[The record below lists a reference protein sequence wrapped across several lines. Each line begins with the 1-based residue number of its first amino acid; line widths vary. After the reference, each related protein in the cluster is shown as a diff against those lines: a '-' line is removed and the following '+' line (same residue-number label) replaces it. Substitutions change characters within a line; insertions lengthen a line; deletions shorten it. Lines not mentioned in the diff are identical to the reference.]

1 MVDGELA
8 GLPSG
13 GPATLEAVKIMLSIG
28 TGDTT
33 DDERIGMVVAAVNSR
48 VRGWPVAG
56 TAVARTEW
64 PADVALGA
72 NMLATRLY
80 RRKDNI
86 DGVMVFGDSGALYVR
101 RNDPDIAMLLRLG
114 NAARPQVG

>member
-1 MVDGELA
+1 MTSTPGELA
-8 GLPSG
+8 GLPTG
-13 GPATLEAVKIMLSIG
+13 GPATLEAVQTMLGIS
-28 TGDTT
+28 
-33 DDERIGMVVAAVNSR
+33 DDDDRITMIVDAVNTR
-48 VRGWPVAG
+48 VRAWPVAT
-56 TAVARTEW
+56 TAVGLNDW

-72 NMLATRLY
+72 NMLTARLY

-114 NAARPQVG
+114 AAAKPQVG